1 MVYGTCKD
9 HLNQSVQVVMMGSAV
24 IASNSSTCTA
34 VPTSEEKRFLKSE
47 IKSYL
52 DRAEEIALLS
62 QVIWLTLWPLTWWNT
77 LIVILYSLQ
86 KPTPKLTDQ
95 LYSTMSSTL
104 NSSKW
109 QYFYNE
115 VLVLYCIFLVSFPH
129 RMQDSITK
137 INVTLYMLFHNY
149 YIISMTLK
157 TKQSMSNVN
166 IYHYKMKSPA
176 LSFL

>member
-1 MVYGTCKD
+1 MVHAKTIWTSQS
-9 HLNQSVQVVMMGSAV
+9 LNTSHCSIQVVMMGSTV

-62 QVIWLTLWPLTWWNT
+62 QVIWLTLWPLMWWNT

-95 LYSTMSSTL
+95 LYSTMSSTV

-115 VLVLYCIFLVSFPH
+115 VLVLYCIFLVSSPH

-137 INVTLYMLFHNY
+137 TNVTICYF
-149 YIISMTLK
+149 IIIIHDIKNKNNSCQMSTFTI
-157 TKQSMSNVN
+157 TKWNL
-166 IYHYKMKSPA
+166 P
-176 LSFL
+176 L